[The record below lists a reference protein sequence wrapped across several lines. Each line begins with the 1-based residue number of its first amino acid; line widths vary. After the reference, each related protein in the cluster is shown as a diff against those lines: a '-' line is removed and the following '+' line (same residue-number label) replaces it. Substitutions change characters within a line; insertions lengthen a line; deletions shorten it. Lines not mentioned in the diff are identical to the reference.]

1 MNESDPRH
9 LLKVDLHH
17 TNHAPKDKPM
27 PEDRLTRLLYSSPQ
41 QLSGQPKP
49 TQLAH
54 ATDIVER
61 HGSDNIRSNTS
72 APPLNP
78 SNQPES
84 QPNKPKRKD
93 QMQPTK
99 RRPRLP
105 SQYIFSM
112 SKNNV
117 RAKSAARDRPINIS
131 AYNFSASLFC
141 SAAQF
146 FCSYVIQRRRPSLP
160 EGDWNGENVCIL
172 SNYIAVTP
180 PSMVMFLPVI

>member
-1 MNESDPRH
+1 
-9 LLKVDLHH
+9 
-17 TNHAPKDKPM
+17 M

-112 SKNNV
+112 SKNKLATGCAHRSEGGSTGRSLTCQ
-117 RAKSAARDRPINIS
+117 RAFCRFFLVFFGAPDAVSKSPVVQP
-131 AYNFSASLFC
+131 FSH
-141 SAAQF
+141 
-146 FCSYVIQRRRPSLP
+146 
-160 EGDWNGENVCIL
+160 
-172 SNYIAVTP
+172 
-180 PSMVMFLPVI
+180 